1 MKRTNKTVLWSVV
14 SALLLSAILCGILT
28 NGFLDFN
35 RFCWFGHDYGE
46 DNVCVRCGA
55 DKPIENG
62 DGQPQAVIT
71 EKYVFASTD
80 TLNASYSANA
90 VLGGTPVAVGDNVD
104 TVDYF
109 LVDLSNMSI
118 EQDLNCQKLFSVGNA
133 TYYLFVQDVYN
144 SGNSKWEPKWGLYPY
159 YLDAP
164 SAPDSAYMGVIPNSK
179 IVTFKANILADI
191 EHHSGTVTE
200 LGDFTVNKV
209 LDRTPLPQPPT
220 KTGYTF
226 TGWYTDAACTNKYTE
241 DYVTGDL
248 TLYAGFRAHTYS
260 IKFNANSGSGTMATM
275 SMTYDQSKSIT
286 ANAFTKEHFAFK
298 GWATSV
304 NGSVVYSNGQS
315 VKNLTA
321 TDGAVIELFAVWER
335 AEVQVDFVVEGQ
347 TTTMWVAIGSN
358 ARLPERPEKEGH
370 IFAGWFFADGAEYV
384 DQNLT
389 EDTTLTAKFNIIL
402 CTVTFIVDGEVYA
415 TYVCDWGT
423 PLADALKANNVN
435 PVLLKTED
443 EYSRNF

>member
-1 MKRTNKTVLWSVV
+1 MKKTNKTVLWSVI
-14 SALLLSAILCGILT
+14 SALLLAAILCGILT

-35 RFCWFGHDYGE
+35 RFCVFGHDYGE
-46 DNVCVRCGA
+46 DNKCIRCGA

-71 EKYVFASTD
+71 EKYVFASSD
-80 TLNASYSANA
+80 MLNASYSAKA
-90 VLGGTPVAVGDNVD
+90 VLGGTPVAVGDDVY

-133 TYYLFVQDVYN
+133 TYYLLVQDIYN
-144 SGNSKWEPKWGLYPY
+144 SGNGKWEPKWGLYPY
-159 YLDAP
+159 FLDTQSAP
-164 SAPDSAYMGVIPNSK
+164 SSAYLGVIPNNK
-179 IVTFKANILADI
+179 IVTFKADVLADI

-200 LGDFTVNKV
+200 LGNFTVNKV
-209 LDRTPLPQPPT
+209 LNRTPLPQPPS

-260 IKFNANSGSGTMATM
+260 IKFNANSGSGTMTNL

-286 ANAFTKEHFAFK
+286 ANVFTKDHFAFK
-298 GWATSV
+298 GWATSA
-304 NGSVVYSNGQS
+304 NGSIVYSNGQS

-347 TTTMWVAIGSN
+347 TTTTWVAIGSN
-358 ARLPERPEKEGH
+358 ARLPENPVKEGH
-370 IFAGWFFADGAEYV
+370 LFAGWFFADGTEYV

-389 EDTTLTAKFNIIL
+389 EDIILTAEFSIIL

-423 PLADALKANNVN
+423 KLSEALSKNVN